1 MEPTI
6 LTTGLIDRVEQVR
19 RTIFRLALVLLGAT
33 LLAYPFAKQ
42 LLHIV
47 QLPLHAKLIIYAPLE
62 GFLGH
67 IKVSI
72 ATGVI
77 ITSPLMLYE
86 VKRFLQTVCRMPR
99 KTAVRATVA
108 TGGLFL
114 LGVGF
119 CYAVILPVTLRFLLS
134 YGGDTIAAG
143 ISVSKYLT
151 LTLTLA
157 AVCGV
162 MFELPLVTFIL
173 HRLGLISIAFLTQNR
188 RYAIMLAAV
197 ATAILTPTPDAFT
210 MTLLLVPLLA
220 LYEVSILVLRI
231 VERHPSHDA
240 DD

>member
-6 LTTGLIDRVEQVR
+6 LTTTLIEHVEAVR
-19 RTIFRLALVLLGAT
+19 RSIFRLVLVLLGAT
-33 LLAYPFAKQ
+33 LLAYPFAAQ

-47 QLPLHAKLIIYAPLE
+47 QLPLNAPLIIYAPLE

-72 ATGVI
+72 AAGVI
-77 ITSPLMLYE
+77 ITSPLMFYE
-86 VKRFLQTVCRMPR
+86 VKRFLQVVCRMPH
-99 KTAVRATVA
+99 KAAVRGTVA
-108 TGGLFL
+108 SGGLFL

-173 HRLGLISIAFLTQNR
+173 HRLGLISISFLTQNR
-188 RYAIMLAAV
+188 RYAIMIAAV

-220 LYEVSILVLRI
+220 LYEVSIWVLRI
-231 VERHPSHDA
+231 VERRPSHDA

>member
-6 LTTGLIDRVEQVR
+6 LTTGLFDRVEHIR
-19 RTIFRLALVLLGAT
+19 RIVFRLVWVLLGTT
-33 LLAYPFAKQ
+33 LLAYPFAEH
-42 LLHIV
+42 LLRFV
-47 QLPLHAKLIIYAPLE
+47 QIPLNAPLVIYAPLE

-72 ATGVI
+72 ATGVM
-77 ITSPLMLYE
+77 ITSPLIFYE
-86 VKRFLQTVCRMPR
+86 IKRFLESVCRMPH
-99 KTAVRATVA
+99 KMAVGGTVA
-108 TGGLFL
+108 SGGLFL

-119 CYAVILPVTLRFLLS
+119 CYAVIMPVTLRFLLS

-143 ISVSKYLT
+143 ISVSKYLA
-151 LTLTLA
+151 LALTLA

-162 MFELPLVTFIL
+162 MFELPLVTFVL

-188 RYAIMLAAV
+188 RYALLLAAV

-220 LYEVSILVLRI
+220 LYEISILVLRV
-231 VERHPSHDA
+231 VERRPSNDT

>member
-19 RTIFRLALVLLGAT
+19 RTIFRLALVLLGTT
-33 LLAYPFAKQ
+33 LLAYPFAKH

-47 QLPLHAKLIIYAPLE
+47 QLPLNATLVIYAPLE

-77 ITSPLMLYE
+77 ITSPVILYE
-86 VKRFLQTVCRMPR
+86 VKRFLQTVCRMSH
-99 KTAVRATVA
+99 KAAVGGTWA

-114 LGVGF
+114 LGVSF
-119 CYAVILPVTLRFLLS
+119 CYSVILPITLRFLLS
-134 YGGDTIAAG
+134 FGGDNIATG
-143 ISVSKYLT
+143 ISVSKYLA

-162 MFELPLVTFIL
+162 MFELPLVTFVL
-173 HRLGLISIAFLTQNR
+173 HRLGFISIAFLTQNR
-188 RYAIMLAAV
+188 RYAVLVAAV
-197 ATAILTPTPDAFT
+197 VTAILTPTPDAFT
-210 MTLLLVPLLA
+210 MTMLLVPLLA

-231 VERHPSHDA
+231 VERHAAHDA